1 MKLGAH
7 MSIAGGV
14 ANALRRGADVGCET
28 IQIFTKNNN
37 RWQGKPITDGERAD
51 FLALRDRSGIAPV
64 FAHTAYL
71 INPAAPDP
79 EVHERSLVALRDE
92 VERCEA
98 LELSYLVLHPG
109 AHKGEGE
116 SAGLA
121 RIARSL
127 ERVHDETPGARVKI
141 LLETTAGQGT
151 SLGHTF
157 DQLRRIMT
165 GVSRPERLGVC
176 LDSCHVFAAGYDIR
190 RRDGYEA
197 MMDEFGTLIG
207 FDNLRAIHLNDSR
220 RECGS
225 RVDRHDHIGQGVM
238 GLAPF
243 RFLVNDPRLEDVP
256 GVLETPKNEAC
267 DEDRLNLKTLRE
279 LIDG

>member
-28 IQIFTKNNN
+28 VQIFTKNNN

-51 FLALRDRSGIAPV
+51 FLALRARTGIAPV

-79 EVHERSLVALRDE
+79 VVHERSLVALRDE

-98 LELSYLVLHPG
+98 LELSCLVLHPG

-116 SAGLA
+116 AAGLA

-127 ERVHDETPGARVKI
+127 ERVHAETPGARVKI

-157 DQLRRIMT
+157 DQLRRIMA

-197 MMDEFGTLIG
+197 MMDEFDSLIG
-207 FDNLRAIHLNDSR
+207 LEHLRAVHLNDSR

-238 GLAPF
+238 GLDPF
-243 RFLVNDPRLEDVP
+243 RFLVNDQRLRNVP
-256 GVLETPKNEAC
+256 GVLETPKNETC

>member
-127 ERVHDETPGARVKI
+127 DRVHDETPGARVKI

>member
-127 ERVHDETPGARVKI
+127 DRVHDETPGARVKI

-190 RRDGYEA
+190 RQDGYEA